1 MARSEWRDE
10 SRGLA
15 QLPLTLYTP
24 REKKKGRGGVGYN
37 GTCQRRA
44 SARISAAACET
55 GGHYSILTYVRPAG
69 GGSGG

>member
-44 SARISAAACET
+44 SKQEYLLLLRVKRHLFYACT
-55 GGHYSILTYVRPAG
+55 YSR
-69 GGSGG
+69 